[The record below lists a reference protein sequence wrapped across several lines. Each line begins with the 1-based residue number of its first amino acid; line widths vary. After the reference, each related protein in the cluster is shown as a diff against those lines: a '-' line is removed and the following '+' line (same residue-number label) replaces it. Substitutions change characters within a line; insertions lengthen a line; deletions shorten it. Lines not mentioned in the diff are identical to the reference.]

1 MRFAAL
7 ILSPL
12 AAVWLTSCG
21 GNTTTG
27 NPEDPI
33 DPALVYTPYVSSVQR
48 DASPAV
54 SDADFARLVEGNN
67 RFALKMFHKLL
78 EANPDASVFSPF
90 SVSSALAMTYAGA
103 SGETKVEMA
112 DALEFTLGDGVLHPG
127 FNKLLTELAKRNLP
141 SDARTNAQEL
151 LINNAIWSY
160 IARPPAEPFLDTLA
174 RHYGSGIYGL
184 DYVRE
189 PELSRRAINDQVE
202 EWTRGYIADLLPGGS
217 ITPATRLVLTS
228 AIYLHAPW
236 ASTFSRFATT
246 PKPFY
251 NLDGSVVEVPTLAGD
266 VRYSSTE
273 LEGATLAALPFRDG
287 QLYMAFLMPDNFSS
301 YVANLDAETLL
312 NGLAQMKFGSG
323 VFRLPKFQLELEASM
338 RGPLTEMGMVRAFGQ
353 ADFSGMGLEGVQIS
367 DVKHKAFIEVNEAG
381 TTAAAATAVIVGQP
395 SIPPPGPQ
403 IDKPFV
409 FLIYDQATKTILFL
423 GHVANL

>member
-1 MRFAAL
+1 MRLATL
-7 ILSPL
+7 ILTPL
-12 AAVWLTSCG
+12 ATVWLAACG

-27 NPEDPI
+27 NPDDNI

-54 SDADFARLVEGNN
+54 SDEDFARLVEGNN

-78 EANPDASVFSPF
+78 EENSDASVFSPF

-103 SGETKVEMA
+103 AGETKTEMA
-112 DALEFTLGDGVLHPG
+112 DALEFTLGDELLHPG
-127 FNKLLTELAKRNLP
+127 FNKLTTELAKSNLP
-141 SDARTNAQEL
+141 GDARTNAQEL
-151 LINNAIWSY
+151 LINNAIWPY
-160 IARPPAEPFLDTLA
+160 IAKPPAEPYLDTLA

-202 EWTRGYIADLLPGGS
+202 EWTRGYIADLLPSGS

-236 ASTFSRFATT
+236 ESTFSRFATT
-246 PKPFY
+246 PKPFH
-251 NLDGSVVEVPTLAGD
+251 NLDGSVVEVPTMSGR
-266 VRYSSTE
+266 VRYNSAE

-287 QLYMAFLMPDNFSS
+287 QLYMAFLMPDDFSS

-312 NGLAQMKFGSG
+312 NGLAQMKFGDG
-323 VFRLPKFQLELEASM
+323 VFILPKFQLELEASM
-338 RGPLTEMGMVRAFGQ
+338 RGPLMEMGMEQAFRQ
-353 ADFSGMGLEGVQIS
+353 ADFSAMGLEDVQIS
-367 DVKHKAFIEVNEAG
+367 DVKHKAFIDVNEAG

-423 GHVANL
+423 GHVADL